1 MKGLD
6 PGKGD
11 DDVKLLRMIRRLTLD
26 AFWAREPS
34 TVESMRRYSKNIVEL
49 NQSLGLS
56 NTLLEMGPF
65 TLKTLK
71 GWVLLFVS

>member
-1 MKGLD
+1 MD

-26 AFWAREPS
+26 AFWARELS
-34 TVESMRRYSKNIVEL
+34 SAESMRRYSKNIVEL

-56 NTLLEMGPF
+56 NTLPEMGPF